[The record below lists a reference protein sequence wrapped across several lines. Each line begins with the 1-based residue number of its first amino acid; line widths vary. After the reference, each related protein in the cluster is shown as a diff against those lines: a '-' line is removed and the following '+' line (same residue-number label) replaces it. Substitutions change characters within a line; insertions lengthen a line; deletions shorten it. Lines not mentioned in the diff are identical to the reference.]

1 MQSNTVKTI
10 NWDVIRSA
18 YVLGSDYPSFD
29 TIAKRF
35 DIPKPLLIAKA
46 NDRTDPINRGMTW
59 LEQRDNHID
68 KKQKLQEDV
77 AENEA
82 KKSMA
87 VIVKSLNGIT
97 VRAFKLLI
105 RELDQLL
112 KEQDE
117 AIANKRPVPI
127 TRAVKM
133 NDLSKLAD
141 TMYRLTGA
149 AGAKEMVV
157 KLQMAQAE
165 HRDVSSLRDLSDEE
179 LLEAKM
185 QIRNGG
191 YQVIEDM
198 SDEQPS
204 DN

>member
-46 NDRTDPINRGMTW
+46 NDRADPINRGMTW

-117 AIANKRPVPI
+117 AIANKRPIPI

-157 KLQMAQAE
+157 KLQLAQAE

-179 LLEAKM
+179 LLEAKT